1 MPDTTTTPENCNRC
15 MSPKSGSDS
24 EGASPDMYFE
34 SDFSS
39 ISVSSGDATDSDYNG
54 DDEDDDGS
62 DDEGTDEGAHQSD
75 EEMLSDNS
83 NYVPALRLRNLFTV
97 RSNPASVAK
106 LRNAPVAVSL
116 YDIAAPSLTVSLANC
131 S

>member
-1 MPDTTTTPENCNRC
+1 

-83 NYVPALRLRNLFTV
+83 NDVPALRLRNV
-97 RSNPASVAK
+97 NP
-106 LRNAPVAVSL
+106 
-116 YDIAAPSLTVSLANC
+116 TENC
-131 S
+131 TNPWSDMSEL